1 MLLIQVESRSTYSKL
16 IPRLNTQISIVSF
29 AFCVALKRKWS
40 QKIVSFNTPGK
51 NTAEEQK
58 ENELLEERQLRSL
71 EIEKIKIKRFVN
83 ISDQQK

>member
-1 MLLIQVESRSTYSKL
+1 M
-16 IPRLNTQISIVSF
+16 
-29 AFCVALKRKWS
+29 
-40 QKIVSFNTPGK
+40 SFNTPGK

-71 EIEKIKIKRFVN
+71 EIEKIKIKIKRFVN

>member
-1 MLLIQVESRSTYSKL
+1 M
-16 IPRLNTQISIVSF
+16 
-29 AFCVALKRKWS
+29 
-40 QKIVSFNTPGK
+40 SFNTPGK

>member
-1 MLLIQVESRSTYSKL
+1 M
-16 IPRLNTQISIVSF
+16 
-29 AFCVALKRKWS
+29 
-40 QKIVSFNTPGK
+40 SFNTPGK

-83 ISDQQK
+83 ISDEQK